1 MFLRV
6 TPKCSKY
13 WQIVYRFEGK
23 QKLFS
28 IGVYP
33 AVSLSDARQRHDDE
47 ARRLLAQGID
57 PNAKKQ
63 AEVKELKSK
72 PDKTFTFTVV
82 TKACFAKET
91 KWSKDYGDSVWKR
104 LKTYVFPAIRDK
116 DGAELVQVKKV
127 ERVELKT
134 LFQDSLL

>member
-6 TPKCSKY
+6 TPKGSKY
-13 WQIVYRFEGK
+13 WQMAYRFEGK

-33 AVSLSDARQRHDDE
+33 AVSLSDARQRRDE

-63 AEVKELKSK
+63 AEVKELK
-72 PDKTFTFTVV
+72 
-82 TKACFAKET
+82 AK
-91 KWSKDYGDSVWKR
+91 
-104 LKTYVFPAIRDK
+104 RDNT
-116 DGAELVQVKKV
+116 
-127 ERVELKT
+127 RS
-134 LFQDSLL
+134 F

>member
-6 TPKCSKY
+6 TPKGSKY
-13 WQIVYRFEGK
+13 WQMAYRFKGK

-33 AVSLSDARQRHDDE
+33 AVSLSDARQRRDE

-63 AEVKELKSK
+63 AEVKELKPNVIIHAPSEQWPK
-72 PDKTFTFTVV
+72 RGFHKQNGLMIMVMP
-82 TKACFAKET
+82 
-91 KWSKDYGDSVWKR
+91 YGSA
-104 LKTYVFPAIRDK
+104 LKLMSSR
-116 DGAELVQVKKV
+116 
-127 ERVELKT
+127 
-134 LFQDSLL
+134 